1 VLFTQKS
8 VSIIFFYFLKI
19 IFKISASKW
28 FENIKNISLQSKN
41 KNLNFF
47 KNAFKKHSQST
58 LTHALPHDVFYF
70 DTLVGYLKLVVKHA
84 FSIHAHAQCLYIY
97 IYIYIY
103 KIRLE
108 QRKKKMMTHGNM
120 RCSPTP
126 SFTIIESHK
135 LKTCNSWI
143 IIL

>member
-1 VLFTQKS
+1 LRSAHQNDLKTLKTYYFKAKKK
-8 VSIIFFYFLKI
+8 ILIFSKIFLK
-19 IFKISASKW
+19 
-28 FENIKNISLQSKN
+28 NTP
-41 KNLNFF
+41 
-47 KNAFKKHSQST
+47 T
-58 LTHALPHDVFYF
+58 LAVKTHALPHDVFYF

-135 LKTCNSWI
+135 LKTCNS
-143 IIL
+143 